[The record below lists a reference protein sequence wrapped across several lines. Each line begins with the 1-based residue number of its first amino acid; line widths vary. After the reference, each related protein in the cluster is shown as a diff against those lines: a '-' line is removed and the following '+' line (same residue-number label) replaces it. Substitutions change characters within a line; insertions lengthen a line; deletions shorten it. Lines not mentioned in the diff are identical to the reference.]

1 MNRVERYALLAELI
15 SNLERNDS
23 WCGETHI
30 QKAAYLAQELAGL
43 PLGHDFV
50 LYRHGPYS
58 FDLHDELTAMRA
70 DGLLRV
76 EPRNPPYGP
85 SLLPTERSSKLRLDR
100 QALLEQFAAKLDFIA
115 DLVASKSV
123 VKLERLATAF
133 YVTQEQ
139 PEQTSVDARAA
150 RLHELKPH
158 VSLEQAKRAL
168 ETIDETIEAARPLI
182 AA

>member
-1 MNRVERYALLAELI
+1 MDRVARYALLAELV
-15 SNLERNDS
+15 SKLERKDS

-30 QKAAYLAQELAGL
+30 QKTTYLAQDLAGL
-43 PLGHDFV
+43 AVGLDFV

-70 DGLLRV
+70 DGVLRI

-85 SLLPTERSSKLRLDR
+85 SLLPTERAEKLRSDRRAFLD
-100 QALLEQFAAKLDFIA
+100 QFAAKLDFIT
-115 DLVASKSV
+115 DLVATKSV
-123 VKLERLATAF
+123 VELERLATAF
-133 YVTQEQ
+133 YVTREQ
-139 PEQTSVDARAA
+139 PEQASVDARAA
-150 RLHELKPH
+150 RLHELKSH

-168 ETIDETIEAARPLI
+168 QTIDETIEAARPLI

>member
-1 MNRVERYALLAELI
+1 MNLVERYALLAELI

-23 WCGETHI
+23 WCGETHV
-30 QKAAYLAQELAGL
+30 QKAAYLAQGLAGL
-43 PLGHDFV
+43 PLGLDFI

-70 DGLLRV
+70 DGMLRI
-76 EPRNPPYGP
+76 EPRSPPYGP
-85 SLLPTERSSKLRLDR
+85 SLKPTERANKLRAEQR
-100 QALLEQFAAKLDFIA
+100 ALLDPFTDRLAFITKL
-115 DLVASKSV
+115 VGTKSV
-123 VKLERLATAF
+123 IELERLATAF
-133 YVTQEQ
+133 FVTREQ
-139 PEQTSVDARAA
+139 PQGESVDSRAA

-168 ETIDETIEAARPLI
+168 KAIDETIENARPLL